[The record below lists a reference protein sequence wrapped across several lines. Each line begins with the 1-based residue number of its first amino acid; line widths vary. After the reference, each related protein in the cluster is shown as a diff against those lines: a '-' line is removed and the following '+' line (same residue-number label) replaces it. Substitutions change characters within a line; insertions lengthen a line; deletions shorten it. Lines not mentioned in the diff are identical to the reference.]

1 MVLIRHFSDGDIDII
16 RSNQYPES
24 GEDEIRKMVHE
35 WNARSYN
42 GKFFEMFAVL
52 HGKEIVGNVSLFE
65 LSRSIAS
72 IGAEIY
78 PAFRRLGFAYEANL
92 LLIDHAK
99 QLGYKVIQNQV
110 RIDNIASIRL
120 NEKLGFETDQYEY
133 KNKKDRAIFLFL
145 KVL

>member
-1 MVLIRHFSDGDIDII
+1 MVSIRHFSDSDIDII

-24 GEDEIRKMVHE
+24 SEDEIRNMVHE
-35 WNARSYN
+35 WNAGSYD

-52 HGKEIVGNVSLFE
+52 HGQEIVGNISLFE
-65 LSRSIAS
+65 LSRSVAS

-99 QLGYKVIQNQV
+99 QLGYKVIENQV
-110 RIDNIASIRL
+110 KADNIASIHL
-120 NEKLGFETDQYEY
+120 NEKLGFETDWYEY
-133 KNKKDRAIFLFL
+133 KNKRNRPVFLFL